1 MDNSNNK
8 NNGFYWALGLGAA
21 VVFLVFLV
29 NVVNVRF
36 GVPYK
41 KHGPLSVKEDHLVDS
56 EERPV
61 QLKGVCI
68 PGIAWYPQYINKAS
82 FRTLRDEWGVDVI
95 RLAVYTQEYDGY
107 LNGADITQID
117 SIIDHGVRYCTDLG
131 LYCIIDWHTLS
142 DYDPNMYKSEAVK
155 FFDKMSEKYGKQGN
169 VIFEICNEPSHG
181 TNWTQIKSYA
191 ETILPVIRENAPK
204 SIVLIGTPRW
214 CQNIDSAAMDPL
226 TGQENIMYTC
236 HFYAAT
242 HKDKERAKLNRA
254 LNLGCP
260 VFVSEYG
267 ICEADGGGEVDK
279 QSAEIWKHLL
289 DNHNLSYCAW
299 GLCNKDQTFAFL
311 KHDVKKVSGWK
322 KNDLTESGIWVRR
335 TIRGTIF

>member
-169 VIFEICNEPSHG
+169 VIFEIWHKLDTDQKLCRDNPSGH
-181 TNWTQIKSYA
+181 T
-191 ETILPVIRENAPK
+191 RECSEIDRPHRHPK
-204 SIVLIGTPRW
+204 V
-214 CQNIDSAAMDPL
+214 
-226 TGQENIMYTC
+226 
-236 HFYAAT
+236 
-242 HKDKERAKLNRA
+242 
-254 LNLGCP
+254 
-260 VFVSEYG
+260 VSEHRFCCNGSSYRT
-267 ICEADGGGEVDK
+267 GEYHV
-279 QSAEIWKHLL
+279 HL
-289 DNHNLSYCAW
+289 SF
-299 GLCNKDQTFAFL
+299 LCCYA
-311 KHDVKKVSGWK
+311 
-322 KNDLTESGIWVRR
+322 
-335 TIRGTIF
+335 